1 MPLPPPINF
10 PKWLSENSHL
20 LKPPVNNYC
29 LYSSPDYT
37 IMVVGGPNERNDYHW
52 NETEEWFYQYKGGML
67 LRVVDDGEFRD
78 IRIEEGEMFLLPG
91 STPHNPV
98 RFADT
103 IGIVIERK
111 RPETAI
117 DLWTLDESRRTKFV
131 TDLVSKG
138 FEARC
143 SERAIDVTPETNVI
157 MRPLDV
163 VPKDNKNDSDSD
175 DLEAASAHS
184 AGGHHSAEVPQ
195 ADKKE
200 SEEETKQEVLSPLVR
215 ALMTSFA
222 RTFWTAGIFLLIG
235 DVLTAC
241 TPLLTRK
248 LLTYLTLAYYHKRLP
263 DDIPAPQSVGYGLAW
278 AFGIFA
284 MQVTGMIFEKAMRL
298 SNRSRAKHSTGKIT
312 TMISSDVQRLEGVAS
327 YFHYI
332 WVGPIQ
338 LIIGIGLL
346 IATLGYSALVGLGVM
361 IFMIPF
367 QGIFVWFLYMTRKK
381 TTLIMDKRVRLLQE
395 VLGGIRVVKLFA
407 WEQHFSNKIHML
419 RTSEI
424 KRLRVG
430 MISLSGLISSVG
442 VTPIVASILSFYFN
456 IIRIPLIMVPMI
468 MGSAADAVVAVRRI
482 EPFLMAEE
490 LAEPYTLDPSAE
502 FAVVADGDFIWDAE
516 SKEKA
521 KEKEEEKNEMGDNG
535 ELAKKKKKK
544 KDKGKDKAVPE
555 EKPADEAVQ
564 VGFELKDVEFSVSRG
579 AFVTIVGQVGSGK
592 SSLLQALIGEMRR
605 TRGNTTFSGPVSY
618 LPQTP
623 WILNTTLRE
632 NILFGE
638 ELDQTRYNFVLSAC
652 QLLPDIAI
660 LPFGDMTEIGEK
672 GVSLSGGTKARV
684 SLARAAYSNTDI
696 VILDDTLSAVDA
708 HVGKSIL
715 DQCLLN
721 GPLSKRTRIMVT
733 HAMHVVPYS
742 DYVYLM
748 DDGKIIEH
756 GTYEKGPFCHLIESV
771 TNDRSGKAKSSKAVV
786 TEQTDKKT
794 DINKADE
801 GNAGMMQA
809 EERNTGAVAFD
820 VYKKYLRSA
829 GGLIW
834 APLILALLTFAE
846 ATNVGTNLFLG
857 YWSGQTISGFTQ
869 GQYMAVYAGLGAA
882 QALFSFFAVAAISLA
897 GLQAGLTMFTQAFWS
912 VMRSPVSFFDTSPLG
927 RIVSRLS
934 TDIDVLDT
942 EMALAFYQLFMTGYN
957 VIGTIFLVFYTFP
970 LLGVVFAPLG
980 TLYYIASIFYRRS
993 SVETKRLESNLR
1005 SRLFTAYTEAL
1016 AGLPTIRASHRQGSF
1031 IDKVGSGLD
1040 YQNRAHFMN
1049 IVLRNWLAIRLDMF
1063 GNILVLGISLFAI
1076 GERSSVSPS
1085 KVGVVLS
1092 YSLSITFSLSELV
1105 NQFATVEQNMNTVER
1120 VLHYADGLD
1129 QEADAETEG
1138 DVDRIRRGWPEE
1150 GAVSFRDVKLAYR
1163 DGLPLV
1169 LKGVSFD
1176 VRSGEKVGCVGRTGA
1191 GKSSLLQALFRM
1203 VELQEGSIEI
1213 DGVNVRE
1220 VGLKTLRRS
1229 LAVIPQDVK
1238 LFQGTLRENIDPLS
1252 LKTDAELLDIMRF
1265 ASLPP
1270 PTASPSTEIIEE
1282 LPESSSS
1289 STSNPSNT
1297 ANLARFDLDMVV
1309 EHEGTNF
1316 SAGEGQLIALGR
1328 ALVKG
1333 SKIIVL
1339 DEATSSVDPVTDAHI
1354 QQTIASSSCTLFTI
1368 AHRLNTVAY
1377 YDRILVMDDGRVAEF
1392 DEPLVL
1398 FDRGK
1403 GVGGSIFRSL
1413 CDEAGLSR
1421 EELIRIK
1428 EMGARAS
1435 LLQAQDS

>member
-1 MPLPPPINF
+1 MPRRNF
-10 PKWLSENSHL
+10 LA
-20 LKPPVNNYC
+20 
-29 LYSSPDYT
+29 
-37 IMVVGGPNERNDYHW
+37 
-52 NETEEWFYQYKGGML
+52 
-67 LRVVDDGEFRD
+67 
-78 IRIEEGEMFLLPG
+78 RIY
-91 STPHNPV
+91 
-98 RFADT
+98 
-103 IGIVIERK
+103 
-111 RPETAI
+111 RPEPAPPAFAEGIILPQKTSSFLSQLLFHWVTPLLNVGFTRPLEKEGAI
-117 DLWTLDESRRTKFV
+117 GFGIEVDLWTLDESRRTKFV

-346 IATLGYSALVGLGVM
+346 IATLGYSALVGLG
-361 IFMIPF
+361 
-367 QGIFVWFLYMTRKK
+367 
-381 TTLIMDKRVRLLQE
+381 

-756 GTYEKGPFCHLIESV
+756 GTYESLVLQKGSFCHLIESV
-771 TNDRSGKAKSSKAVV
+771 TNDRSGKAKSSKAVI

-1016 AGLPTIRASHRQGSF
+1016 TGLPTIRASHRQGSF

-1138 DVDRIRRGWPEE
+1138 DVDRISRGWPEE

-1435 LLQAQDS
+1435 LLQAQVS